1 MQRRMFLQLAGAA
14 ALPAQ
19 TGGAIYLT
27 DLDHC
32 QPAGMLGRKPRRG
45 RWRLLDYEAEGVKG
59 VMLVAGQNTG
69 APEIR

>member
-19 TGGAIYLT
+19 SGGAIYLT

-32 QPAGMLGRKPRRG
+32 QPAGMLGAGRGGDAGGCLTTKPR
-45 RWRLLDYEAEGVKG
+45 A
-59 VMLVAGQNTG
+59 
-69 APEIR
+69 